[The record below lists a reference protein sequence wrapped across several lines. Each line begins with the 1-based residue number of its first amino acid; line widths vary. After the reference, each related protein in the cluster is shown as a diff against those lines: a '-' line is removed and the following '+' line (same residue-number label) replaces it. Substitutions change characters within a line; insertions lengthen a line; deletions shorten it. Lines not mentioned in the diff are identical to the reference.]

1 MELPLEDVQ
10 GVAQDLAVV
19 SLALGNQV
27 QLLLHGAADGGEHQ
41 LHICGSRDVV
51 VSTRT
56 RGALVAG
63 AALARVGRH

>member
-19 SLALGNQV
+19 SLALSNQV
-27 QLLLHGAADGGEHQ
+27 QLLLHSAADGGEHQ
-41 LHICGSRDVV
+41 LHVCGRGDAA
-51 VSTRT
+51 VSTHT
-56 RGALVAG
+56 LGALVAG